1 MSGRGTQGGTQ
12 GGTHCGTHGAIPED
26 LRVTAV
32 ALLDRLRTAT
42 EAMSDSLQA
51 TGVDPGPGA
60 AGSCT
65 ACPVCALIAVVRGE
79 RSELVTR
86 LADHATG
93 LLAVLVALLEE
104 AAPPARRESRRPQ
117 GSGRSVQRIVVHRT

>member
-1 MSGRGTQGGTQ
+1 MSGRDTQ

-65 ACPVCALIAVVRGE
+65 ACPVCALIAVVRGAL
-79 RSELVTR
+79 ELVTR